1 MKNNYFLTLQTMM
14 LISLVVIVV
23 PSLDISIDAKQNKIS
38 LGLKFVGIQNAKSG
52 IISEINS
59 SSYNLELNEITD
71 NTILFSDRPDRIVK
85 LVPTL
90 DFVGNWS
97 MVQDSFM
104 KDAPNAVLIMDEINV
119 QQQDIIII
127 ELFNPVYD
135 SNKKSLNYV
144 IKADNNT
151 LMELPKKT
159 GQTTMIID
167 YTCESVD
174 SLACQHGTF

>member
-1 MKNNYFLTLQTMM
+1 MKNNNFLTLQTIL
-14 LISLVVIVV
+14 LILLLGIFA
-23 PSLDISIDAKQNKIS
+23 PSLDISINAEQNKIS
-38 LGLKFVGIQNAKSG
+38 SGPKFFGIQNANSG
-52 IISEINS
+52 IISEINAS
-59 SSYNLELNEITD
+59 TYSLELNEITD

-97 MVQDSFM
+97 IGQDSFM
-104 KDAPNAVLIMDEINV
+104 KDAPNAVLIIDKMNKH
-119 QQQDIIII
+119 QQDIIII

-135 SNKKSLNYV
+135 SDKKSLKYV

-151 LMELPKKT
+151 LSELPNKT